1 MGVNESKD
9 LSAVIQYVS
18 EKYHVKKFS
27 LWGRSMGAVTGIY
40 YILTKYKEDLKKIRI
55 TSCIIDSP
63 FSDLQKLILEIAS
76 KKSNLPRFVFQPILN
91 VI

>member
-1 MGVNESKD
+1 MIN
-9 LSAVIQYVS
+9 YVAD
-18 EKYHVKKFS
+18 KYNVKKFS

-40 YILTKYKEDLKKIRI
+40 YILTQYKEDVKKIRV

-76 KKSNLPRFVFQPILN
+76 KRSNLPRFVFQPFMN